1 MCESKCDLNAYVN
14 NGNLIESLLDHSL
27 KNLGIDTVFITG
39 SSNRYLELPLE
50 IAIAAKKLG
59 YKTFIIRDTIT
70 FGSNKLNEL
79 TEIGIGIVDSTA
91 LLKERYSCPENW
103 LQCPLSGECISTERQ
118 CDGYVDCND
127 GSSNDEDPKT
137 VLSNCC
143 DEFILSVQADEIT
156 TFIYTDIYRYM
167 GVYEKVACSRLII
180 ILLNLIMFLWILITQ
195 IHYVS

>member
-1 MCESKCDLNAYVN
+1 MRILLGSKNYLMCESKCDLNAYVN
-14 NGNLIESLLDHSL
+14 NGKLIESLLDHSL

-50 IAIAAKKLG
+50 NAIAAKKLG
-59 YKTFIIRDTIT
+59 YETFVIRDTIT
-70 FGSNKLNEL
+70 FGANKLNEL
-79 TEIGIGIVDSTA
+79 TEIGIGIIDSTA
-91 LLKERYSCPENW
+91 LLKERYSCPDNW

-143 DEFILSVQADEIT
+143 DEFILRAGSCAID
-156 TFIYTDIYRYM
+156 
-167 GVYEKVACSRLII
+167 
-180 ILLNLIMFLWILITQ
+180 
-195 IHYVS
+195 